1 MARPIWGERDVVA
14 TYHGVGDGCLRRAEA
29 SLTGAGG
36 PREQLM
42 EGTAMNARFPRAS
55 GFVLGGR
62 RVIDVS
68 AINGLYVALGSPK
81 LPGWS
86 ASGGDPCG
94 ESWQGVTFTGSSITS
109 IISNAANL
117 GGQLGSLGNFTSIT
131 EINLSNNNIGG
142 SIPEDLP
149 VTLQNIFLSDNQLTG
164 SIPVSLSKLHS
175 LTAMSLN
182 DNHLDGKLPDTFDSL
197 TELVNLHMQDNQL
210 SGTLDVLQDLS
221 LKDLNVENNMFSGP
235 VPPKLLNIPNFK

>member
-1 MARPIWGERDVVA
+1 M
-14 TYHGVGDGCLRRAEA
+14 
-29 SLTGAGG
+29 
-36 PREQLM
+36 
-42 EGTAMNARFPRAS
+42 
-55 GFVLGGR
+55 
-62 RVIDVS
+62 VS

-197 TELVNLHMQDNQL
+197 TELWSITTFIGKLGITDYIDNQL

-221 LKDLNVENNMFSGP
+221 LKDLYVQTLFS
-235 VPPKLLNIPNFK
+235 VVS